1 MQFSAPDL
9 EEFYRYASVKGFS
22 IDHREERA
30 ALMTNLS
37 GSYEIWEL
45 DFKTGYPIMLS
56 HAGKNLHAVDYDPN
70 GRYLLVTV
78 DADGDE
84 NTQLYVLPPSGGG
97 LEPLIVHEGYRH
109 HVLHLTKDGDRLYY
123 ASNHENP
130 QFYNN
135 YRRDLLTGEETLL
148 VAGNEVPT
156 LIVQVSPD
164 EKTWI
169 ILKSYANTHMAGYVG
184 TLNEQFSLVE
194 DPMKPHVVYGALFAT
209 DQEIW
214 FATNYDAER
223 SYLAR
228 YDLNR
233 HQMEKVLEI
242 PGEDLVEIQMD
253 RAHRQIIGVTD
264 RGVDQRAYRIDLD
277 HPQAVPVDLPVTLV
291 AEMTVTDQGT
301 WYLAGQSEALPS
313 NLYRFGPDGWQA
325 LTTNRALGIT
335 QTEATRADVIRYTS
349 FDGLE
354 IEGLWF
360 HPKNPNGYTILWPHG
375 GPQAIER
382 RQFRPIFQYLTSLG
396 YQIFA
401 PNFRGSTGYGLR
413 FTQMVE
419 GDWGHGPRLD
429 VLAGLDW
436 LEQQGRLDP
445 RRVFVMGGSY
455 GGYMAL
461 LLHGRHAN
469 RFRAVVDIFGPS
481 DLRTFLASVPETW
494 KPMMTRWLGDPESHP
509 QKFTDDSPITYVDD
523 MTLPMLVVQGAN
535 DPRVVKAESDQ
546 MVAALRGRGRLVE
559 YLVLENEGHGFA
571 QKDNE
576 IKAYR
581 AIAEFLEAQRRRV
594 EESLEMH

>member
-1 MQFSAPDL
+1 MIQFPTPDL
-9 EEFYRYASVKGFS
+9 EEFYRYASVKGFA
-22 IDHREERA
+22 INHQEDRA

-37 GSYEIWEL
+37 GGYEIWEL
-45 DFKTGYPIMLS
+45 DLKTGYPIMLS
-56 HAGKNLHAVDYDPN
+56 HAGKNLHAVDYDPK
-70 GRYLLVTV
+70 GRYIVVTA

-84 NTQLYVLPPSGGG
+84 NTQLYLLPPSGGA
-97 LEPLIVHEGYRH
+97 LEPLIQHQGYRH
-109 HVLHLTKDGDRLYY
+109 HVLHLSEDGDRLYY

-135 YRRDLLTGEETLL
+135 YRKDLVTGEESLL
-148 VAGNEVPT
+148 VTGTEVPT
-156 LIVQVSPD
+156 LIIQVSPG
-164 EKTWI
+164 EQSWVL
-169 ILKSYANTHMAGYVG
+169 LKSYANTHMAGFLG
-184 TLNEQFSLVE
+184 TADGQYALVE
-194 DPMKPHVVYGALFAT
+194 DVTKPHVVYGALFAN
-209 DQEIW
+209 DHEVW
-214 FATNYDAER
+214 FATNYGAER

-228 YDLNR
+228 YDINQHR
-233 HQMEKVLEI
+233 MEKVLEI
-242 PGEDLVEIQMD
+242 PGEDLVEIHLD
-253 RAHRQIIGVTD
+253 RAHQQIIGLTD
-264 RGVDQRAYRIDLD
+264 RGVDQRAYRIDLKN
-277 HPQAVPVDLPVTLV
+277 PLAVPIELPVTLV
-291 AEMTVTDQGT
+291 AQMLVTETGT
-301 WYLAGQSEALPS
+301 WYLAGQSESLPS
-313 NLYRFGPDGWQA
+313 NLYRFEAGDWKQ

-335 QTEATRADVIRYTS
+335 EHEATRADVIRYPS

-360 HPKNPNGYTILWPHG
+360 RPKEANGYTILWPHG
-375 GPQAIER
+375 GPQAMER

-401 PNFRGSTGYGLR
+401 PNFRGSTGYGLA

-436 LEQQGRLDP
+436 LAREGLMDP

-461 LLHGRHAN
+461 LLHGRHAD

-481 DLRTFLASVPETW
+481 DLRTFLSSVPETW
-494 KPMMTRWLGDPESHP
+494 KPMMTRWLGDPETQP
-509 QKFTDDSPITYVDD
+509 EKFTEDSPITYVEN

-535 DPRVVKAESDQ
+535 DPRVVQAESDQ
-546 MVAALRGRGRLVE
+546 MVKALRERGRLVE

-581 AIAEFLEAQRRRV
+581 AIAEFLETQRKR
-594 EESLEMH
+594 LEALV